1 MAVHEIT
8 HPLIAHKLGLMRNAK
23 ISSKDFRELASEVGN
38 LLTYEATRTLPTER
52 AVIKSWSGDEV
63 EVKQIKGKK
72 IRIFWGDIKKFNFM
86 IKSNI
91 KNQ

>member
-63 EVKQIKGKK
+63 E
-72 IRIFWGDIKKFNFM
+72 IKKVRKLPSSLFYVRV
-86 IKSNI
+86 
-91 KNQ
+91 